1 MSDISGLGGSSTGP
15 NVGRI
20 AGVLGAIGAAAA
32 VGAAVGVAA
41 ERGIMRRARNNDPDR
56 DEPFGKL
63 SGRVV
68 PVLTDDGIPLHVE
81 VDDPSEGSLADR
93 LGDGLT
99 IIFSHG
105 YALESGS
112 WHYQR
117 RDLGELGRLVFW
129 DQRSHGRSG
138 RGNPDNS
145 TIDQLGRD
153 LARVVEATAPTGP
166 IILVGHS
173 MGGMTVMSYA
183 SHHPEVLGNRVIG
196 VGLIAT
202 SSGGLRDAP
211 MGLPAPVAKAL
222 HTILP
227 SLGEN
232 LAKQK
237 GLVERGRRLGNDVVY
252 AMTKLYSFCSD
263 VSPSLADYVHEML
276 SNTPIDVVAEFLPT
290 LESHDKRIALEA
302 IGQVETLVLVG
313 ADDRLIPAQ
322 HSDEIVRHVGTTEL
336 VVIPDSG
343 HMVMLEKYPE
353 VNQHLR
359 DLVRRVRQDIAREAP
374 QEQETS

>member
-1 MSDISGLGGSSTGP
+1 M
-15 NVGRI
+15 
-20 AGVLGAIGAAAA
+20 
-32 VGAAVGVAA
+32 
-41 ERGIMRRARNNDPDR
+41 
-56 DEPFGKL
+56 
-63 SGRVV
+63 
-68 PVLTDDGIPLHVE
+68 
-81 VDDPSEGSLADR
+81 
-93 LGDGLT
+93 GDGLT
-99 IIFSHG
+99 LIFSHG
-105 YALESGS
+105 YALSSGS

-138 RGNPDNS
+138 RGDPKNS

-153 LARVVEATAPTGP
+153 LSRVIEATAPTGP

-183 SHHPEVLGNRVIG
+183 SHHPQVLASRVFG

-202 SSGGLRDAP
+202 SSGGLGEAP
-211 MGLPAPVAKAL
+211 MGLPGPLAKAV
-222 HTILP
+222 HSVLP

-237 GLVERGRRLGNDVVY
+237 GLVERGRRLANDAVY
-252 AMTKLYSFCSD
+252 AMTKLYSFGGD
-263 VSPSLADYVHEML
+263 VSPSLADFVHEML
-276 SNTPIDVVAEFLPT
+276 SDTPIDVVAEFLPT
-290 LESHDKRIALEA
+290 LEAHDKRLALQA

-313 ADDRLIPAQ
+313 ASDRLIPAE

-359 DLVRRVRQDIAREAP
+359 DLVRRVRQDIA
-374 QEQETS
+374 QGQETS